1 MDFDSWLT
9 KNGHTGFQ
17 PDAVAR
23 KLHEQWMKEAGDA
36 NFQPSAV
43 AITNPVNTNQV
54 VPFVT
59 TSPNSVQ
66 PFPQERFKEGPVDKD
81 GQQLVFDPMT
91 GTYFPGTNRAT
102 QSVVKPKASKGG
114 PMPIAFGPDGKMML
128 LPGAEDVMPT
138 PTNVPTPTASVA
150 PAGAGAFET
159 NAPVAM
165 AAVTP
170 DPQGIYNTNARP
182 VPGAAPRNAAAM
194 AMAPT
199 NAMGMAP
206 ASAPAATSAAPAMSS
221 AQVRAAF
228 KAGQITREQAKQM
241 ILMGGQ

>member
-1 MDFDSWLT
+1 MDAGFIQYLRDQR
-9 KNGHTGFQ
+9 GFQ
-17 PDAVAR
+17 PGDTIATKQQYDAMY
-23 KLHEQWMKEAGDA
+23 KQYLKDTSGGGA

-159 NAPVAM
+159 NAPVPM
-165 AAVTP
+165 
-170 DPQGIYNTNARP
+170 GM
-182 VPGAAPRNAAAM
+182 G
-194 AMAPT
+194 MAPT
-199 NAMGMAP
+199 NAASMSMGMAP
-206 ASAPAATSAAPAMSS
+206 ASAPAAASAAPAMSS
-221 AQVRAAF
+221 DQVRAAF
-228 KAGQITREQAKQM
+228 RAGQITREQARQ
-241 ILMGGQ
+241 LLGVR

>member
-1 MDFDSWLT
+1 MDAGFIQYLRDQR
-9 KNGHTGFQ
+9 GFQ
-17 PDAVAR
+17 PGDTIATKQQYDAMY
-23 KLHEQWMKEAGDA
+23 KQYLKDTSGGGA

-102 QSVVKPKASKGG
+102 QSVVKPKASKGAL
-114 PMPIAFGPDGKMML
+114 PVRFGPDGKMIL
-128 LPGAEDVMPT
+128 LPEAEDVMPT
-138 PTNVPTPTASVA
+138 PTNAPTPTASVA

-159 NAPVAM
+159 NAPVPM
-165 AAVTP
+165 
-170 DPQGIYNTNARP
+170 GM
-182 VPGAAPRNAAAM
+182 G
-194 AMAPT
+194 MAPT
-199 NAMGMAP
+199 NAASMSMGMAP
-206 ASAPAATSAAPAMSS
+206 AAAPAATSAAPAMSA
-221 AQVRAAF
+221 AQVKAAF
-228 KAGQITREQAKQM
+228 QAKQITREQARQ
-241 ILMGGQ
+241 LLGVR

>member
-1 MDFDSWLT
+1 MDFDTWLV
-9 KNGHTGFQ
+9 KKGHTGFI

-23 KLHEQWMKEAGDA
+23 KLHDEWRNESGSG

-159 NAPVAM
+159 NAPVPM
-165 AAVTP
+165 
-170 DPQGIYNTNARP
+170 G
-182 VPGAAPRNAAAM
+182 

-199 NAMGMAP
+199 NAASMSMGMAP
-206 ASAPAATSAAPAMSS
+206 ASAPAAASAAPAMS
-221 AQVRAAF
+221 ADQVRAAF
-228 KAGQITREQAKQM
+228 KAKQITREQARQ
-241 ILMGGQ
+241 LLGVR

>member
-1 MDFDSWLT
+1 MDAGFIQYLRDQR
-9 KNGHTGFQ
+9 GFQ
-17 PDAVAR
+17 PGDTIATKQQYDAMY
-23 KLHEQWMKEAGDA
+23 KQYLKDTSGGGA

-159 NAPVAM
+159 NAPVPM
-165 AAVTP
+165 
-170 DPQGIYNTNARP
+170 GM
-182 VPGAAPRNAAAM
+182 G
-194 AMAPT
+194 MAPT
-199 NAMGMAP
+199 NAASMSMGMAP
-206 ASAPAATSAAPAMSS
+206 AAAPAAASAAPAMSS
-221 AQVRAAF
+221 DQVRAAF
-228 KAGQITREQAKQM
+228 RAGQITREQAKQM

>member
-1 MDFDSWLT
+1 MDAGFIQYLRDQR
-9 KNGHTGFQ
+9 GFQ
-17 PDAVAR
+17 PGDTIATKQQYDAMY
-23 KLHEQWMKEAGDA
+23 KQYLKDTSGGGA

-159 NAPVAM
+159 NAPVPMGAM
-165 AAVTP
+165 
-170 DPQGIYNTNARP
+170 GM
-182 VPGAAPRNAAAM
+182 G
-194 AMAPT
+194 MAPT
-199 NAMGMAP
+199 NAASMSMGMAP

-221 AQVRAAF
+221 DQVRAAF
-228 KAGQITREQAKQM
+228 RAGQITREQARQ
-241 ILMGGQ
+241 LLGVR

>member
-1 MDFDSWLT
+1 MDAGFIQYLRDQR
-9 KNGHTGFQ
+9 GFQ
-17 PDAVAR
+17 PGDTIATKQQYDAMY
-23 KLHEQWMKEAGDA
+23 KQYLKDTSGGGA

-102 QSVVKPKASKGG
+102 QSVVKPKASKGAL
-114 PMPIAFGPDGKMML
+114 PVRFGPDGKMIL
-128 LPGAEDVMPT
+128 LPEAEDVMPT
-138 PTNVPTPTASVA
+138 PTNVPTPTPTASVA

-159 NAPVAM
+159 NAPVPMGAM
-165 AAVTP
+165 
-170 DPQGIYNTNARP
+170 GM
-182 VPGAAPRNAAAM
+182 G
-194 AMAPT
+194 MAPT
-199 NAMGMAP
+199 NAASMSMGMAP
-206 ASAPAATSAAPAMSS
+206 AAAPAPAAAAGAMS
-221 AQVRAAF
+221 ADQVRAAF

>member
-1 MDFDSWLT
+1 MDAGFIQYLRDQR
-9 KNGHTGFQ
+9 GFQ
-17 PDAVAR
+17 PGDTIATKQQYDAMY
-23 KLHEQWMKEAGDA
+23 KQYLKDTSGGGA

-150 PAGAGAFET
+150 PAGAGVFET
-159 NAPVAM
+159 NM
-165 AAVTP
+165 
-170 DPQGIYNTNARP
+170 P
-182 VPGAAPRNAAAM
+182 VPMGAM
-194 AMAPT
+194 GMGMAPT
-199 NAMGMAP
+199 NAASMSMGMAP

-221 AQVRAAF
+221 DQVRAAF
-228 KAGQITREQAKQM
+228 RAGQITREQARQ
-241 ILMGGQ
+241 LLGVR

>member
-1 MDFDSWLT
+1 MDAGFIQYLRDQR
-9 KNGHTGFQ
+9 GFQ
-17 PDAVAR
+17 PGDTIATKQQYDAMY
-23 KLHEQWMKEAGDA
+23 KQYLKDTSGGGA

-159 NAPVAM
+159 NAPVPM
-165 AAVTP
+165 
-170 DPQGIYNTNARP
+170 GM
-182 VPGAAPRNAAAM
+182 G
-194 AMAPT
+194 MAPT
-199 NAMGMAP
+199 NAASMSMGMAP

-221 AQVRAAF
+221 DQVRAAF
-228 KAGQITREQAKQM
+228 RAGQITREQARQ
-241 ILMGGQ
+241 LLGVR

>member
-1 MDFDSWLT
+1 MDAGFIQYLRDQR
-9 KNGHTGFQ
+9 GFQ
-17 PDAVAR
+17 PGDTIATKQQYDAMY
-23 KLHEQWMKEAGDA
+23 KQYLKDTSGGGA

-159 NAPVAM
+159 NAPVPMGAM
-165 AAVTP
+165 
-170 DPQGIYNTNARP
+170 GM
-182 VPGAAPRNAAAM
+182 G
-194 AMAPT
+194 MAPT
-199 NAMGMAP
+199 NAASMSMGMAP
-206 ASAPAATSAAPAMSS
+206 ASAPAAASAAPAMS
-221 AQVRAAF
+221 ADQVKAAF
-228 KAGQITREQAKQM
+228 QAKQITREQARQ
-241 ILMGGQ
+241 LLGVR

>member
-1 MDFDSWLT
+1 MDFDTWLV
-9 KNGHTGFQ
+9 KKGHTGFI

-23 KLHEQWMKEAGDA
+23 KLHDEWRNESGSG

-66 PFPQERFKEGPVDKD
+66 PFPQERFKEGPIEK
-81 GQQLVFDPMT
+81 GQQLVFDPST
-91 GTYFPGTNRAT
+91 GTYFPATNMAT
-102 QSVVKPKASKGG
+102 KTIVKPDAPKKG

-159 NAPVAM
+159 NAPVPM
-165 AAVTP
+165 
-170 DPQGIYNTNARP
+170 GM
-182 VPGAAPRNAAAM
+182 G
-194 AMAPT
+194 MAPT
-199 NAMGMAP
+199 NAASMSMGMAP
-206 ASAPAATSAAPAMSS
+206 ASAPAAASAAPAMS
-221 AQVRAAF
+221 ADQVKAAF
-228 KAGQITREQAKQM
+228 QAKQITREQARQ
-241 ILMGGQ
+241 LLGVR

>member
-1 MDFDSWLT
+1 MAELQVMSPQEYGRTVLGYAPNTTIKGKELAKFRE
-9 KNGHTGFQ
+9 Q
-17 PDAVAR
+17 YAR
-23 KLHEQWMKEAGDA
+23 YVQKASTS
-36 NFQPSAV
+36 FQPSAV

-159 NAPVAM
+159 NM
-165 AAVTP
+165 
-170 DPQGIYNTNARP
+170 P
-182 VPGAAPRNAAAM
+182 VPMSAPTSSAAM
-194 AMAPT
+194 GMGMAPT
-199 NAMGMAP
+199 NAMSMAP
-206 ASAPAATSAAPAMSS
+206 AAAPAPAAAAGAMS
-221 AQVRAAF
+221 ADQVRAAF
-228 KAGQITREQAKQM
+228 KAGQITREQARQ
-241 ILMGGQ
+241 LLGVR

>member
-1 MDFDSWLT
+1 MDFDTWLV
-9 KNGHTGFQ
+9 KKGHTGFI

-23 KLHEQWMKEAGDA
+23 KLHDEWRNESGSG

-159 NAPVAM
+159 NAPVPMGAM
-165 AAVTP
+165 
-170 DPQGIYNTNARP
+170 GM
-182 VPGAAPRNAAAM
+182 G
-194 AMAPT
+194 MAPT
-199 NAMGMAP
+199 NAASMSMGMAP

-221 AQVRAAF
+221 DQVKAAF
-228 KAGQITREQAKQM
+228 RAGQITREQARQ
-241 ILMGGQ
+241 LLGVR